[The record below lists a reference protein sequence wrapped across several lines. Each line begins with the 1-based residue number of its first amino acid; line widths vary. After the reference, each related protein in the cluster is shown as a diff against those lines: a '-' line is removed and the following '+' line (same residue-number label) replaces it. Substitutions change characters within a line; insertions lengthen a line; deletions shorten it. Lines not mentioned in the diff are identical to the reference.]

1 MHEPNHED
9 TGSKLRPPW
18 GHNRVGRYS
27 LEEIALE
34 FILWEDE
41 EGHSDPLRKEFVTE
55 ALEQSFGEENRDR
68 MLGRFLDTYRR
79 LYDKIYQRN
88 HGNMPKED
96 RATPDSMRRL
106 FERMMMRS
114 AA

>member
-1 MHEPNHED
+1 MDKLNQED
-9 TGSKLRPPW
+9 GSKLRPPW
-18 GHNRVGRYS
+18 SHNRVGRYS

-41 EGHSDPLRKEFVTE
+41 NGHSGALRKEFITQ
-55 ALEQSFGEENRDR
+55 ALEQSFGHENPDR
-68 MLGRFLDTYRR
+68 VLSQFLDRYQR
-79 LYDKIYQRN
+79 LYEKIYQRN
-88 HGNMPKED
+88 QGNIPRED

-106 FERMMMRS
+106 FEPMMMKS